1 MNLKKKLIILG
12 GSHDQIGTIQKTNSM
27 NINSIVFDKN
37 YDSPGK
43 KLLTF
48 SSLNLQKT
56 PKVSQILQKKL
67 ELMECFYK
75 DLIFRKSVLQL
86 NELWVLKMFLC
97 LLLKSVQTNIK

>member
-1 MNLKKKLIILG
+1 MNLKKKLIILEEVMIKLN
-12 GSHDQIGTIQKTNSM
+12 DTKTNSM

-43 KLLTF
+43 KIADLF
-48 SSLNLQKT
+48 IFKSAKT

-75 DLIFRKSVLQL
+75 DPIFRKSVLQL